1 VSVFNTEWT
10 ADEAD
15 RWTIHDLLA
24 CVFGVLA
31 FFLVTVGLA
40 GSILLQPWGYLCLF
54 LSAVFTWLTFKVI
67 DPKLRTLSD
76 AFDEKQA
83 GYLDDMERHNR
94 WEGDDAG

>member
-1 VSVFNTEWT
+1 MSLFKTSWT

-31 FFLVTVGLA
+31 FFLITIGAA
-40 GSILLQPWGYLCLF
+40 GSILLQWWGFAALG
-54 LSAVFTWLTFKVI
+54 LSVVFTWLTFKII

-76 AFDEKQA
+76 AFEKKQA
-83 GYLDDMERHNR
+83 GYLEDVERHNR
-94 WEGDDAG
+94 WERGNGS